1 MGWDTNREN
10 HERIKTCP
18 VFLFFPGLRFQWWRR
33 TRVGRYLAIPV
44 ASYISLSQWSIV
56 AHLHISRVG
65 SSSTG
70 ADRPTDDSLNDLFSF
85 FFFLLEHGD
94 ARLCHFKIISHFLS
108 LSLFRLFTIQDSS
121 SVARK
126 TGIYTFYTAYTTL
139 GDWMNNSWGGL
150 MSLRIP
156 VIDTLCLCRRGLFWW
171 GQSWMSVLVRLS
183 LDAE

>member
-1 MGWDTNREN
+1 MVETDPSWKIFSYSG
-10 HERIKTCP
+10 
-18 VFLFFPGLRFQWWRR
+18 
-33 TRVGRYLAIPV
+33 RVLYIPV
-44 ASYISLSQWSIV
+44 PMIHRSSFAYISG
-56 AHLHISRVG
+56 RVVVDG
-65 SSSTG
+65 S
-70 ADRPTDDSLNDLFSF
+70 RPTDRRLFKRSIF
-85 FFFLLEHGD
+85 FFSFFLLEHGD

-121 SVARK
+121 SVARQ

-171 GQSWMSVLVRLS
+171 GQS
-183 LDAE
+183 